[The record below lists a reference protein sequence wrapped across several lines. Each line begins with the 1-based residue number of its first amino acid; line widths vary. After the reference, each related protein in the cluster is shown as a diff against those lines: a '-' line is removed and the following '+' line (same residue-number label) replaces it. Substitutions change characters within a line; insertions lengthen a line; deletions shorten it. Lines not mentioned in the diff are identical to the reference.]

1 MIIINKIL
9 KLFAALLLTL
19 SIISCSGGSSN
30 GEIVGTYVSDIDG
43 SMITFNADGTGT
55 TGTEYFEMPITW
67 KAKGSSG
74 TMMVE
79 GLEELIKLAGYDGIP
94 FTYSEDSISVH
105 EIDGSEPTTY
115 YRK

>member
-1 MIIINKIL
+1 
-9 KLFAALLLTL
+9 
-19 SIISCSGGSSN
+19 
-30 GEIVGTYVSDIDG
+30 
-43 SMITFNADGTGT
+43 
-55 TGTEYFEMPITW
+55 MPITW

-94 FTYSEDSISVH
+94 FTYSEDSISVL
-105 EIDGSEPTTY
+105 EIDGSEPVTY